1 MLWIHHENFSC
12 DTVEQADDEDP
23 EGDEGKV
30 DGGEEVVLHIEVEQD
45 QPEGDKQEWKKN
57 FCCLASRFFC
67 SYTIEPEQ
75 RLD

>member
-30 DGGEEVVLHIEVEQD
+30 DGREEVVLHIEVEQD
-45 QPEGDKQEWKKN
+45 QPEGDKQEWKKLLL
-57 FCCLASRFFC
+57 FGIEVFC

-75 RLD
+75 RFD